1 MAEYIIQAQNKFSL
15 GLKELW
21 HYREL
26 FYFFTWRDVKVKY
39 KQAALGILWAILQP
53 LVMMVMFTIIFSKAL
68 NVSSD
73 GIPYPVFAIS
83 GLLIWNIFSNG
94 LINSAN
100 SMVTNANII
109 KKIYFPRLIIPMSAI
124 LTALVDFF
132 FALIIYVIVLIYYQQ
147 EISILKLFI
156 YLPLS
161 ILITIVTTFG
171 LGTFL
176 SALNVKFRDFQ
187 YLLPFM
193 IQFLLFANP
202 VLYSTK
208 AFTNPW
214 INAIMKAN
222 PIASAIQLCRSIF
235 TGQVVD
241 WTAVATGS
249 VVAVLLLLAGV
260 FTFRKTES
268 YFADLA

>member
-1 MAEYIIQAQNKFSL
+1 MIEYVIQAQNKFSL

-39 KQAALGILWAILQP
+39 KQAALGVLWAILQP
-53 LVMMVMFTIIFSKAL
+53 LIMMVMFTLIFSKAL
-68 NVSSD
+68 KVSSD
-73 GIPYPVFAIS
+73 GIPYPVFALS

-94 LINSAN
+94 LLNSAN

-109 KKIYFPRLIIPMSAI
+109 KKIYFPRLIIPMSAV

-132 FALIIYVIVLIYYQQ
+132 FALIVYALVLIYYHQNV
-147 EISILKLFI
+147 IILKLIF
-156 YLPLS
+156 YLPLG
-161 ILITIVTTFG
+161 ILITIITTFG

-176 SALNVKFRDFQ
+176 AALNVKFRDFQ
-187 YLLPFM
+187 YMIPFM

-202 VLYSTK
+202 VLYSAK

-214 INAIMKAN
+214 INALMKAN
-222 PIASAIQLCRSIF
+222 PLSSAIQLCRSVF
-235 TGQVVD
+235 TGQEVD
-241 WTAVATGS
+241 WLAVGTGS
-249 VVAVLLLLAGV
+249 IVAILLLAIGIY
-260 FTFRKTES
+260 TFRKTES

>member
-1 MAEYIIQAQNKFSL
+1 MEYEIKPQNSFSI

-26 FYFFTWRDVKVKY
+26 LYFFTWRDIKVKY
-39 KQAALGILWAILQP
+39 KQAALGILWAVLQP
-53 LVMMVMFTIIFSKAL
+53 LVMMLMFTLIFSKAL

-94 LINSAN
+94 LLNSAN
-100 SMVTNANII
+100 SMVNNANII
-109 KKIYFPRLIIPMSAI
+109 KKIYFPRFVIPISAI
-124 LTALVDFF
+124 LTVLVDFL
-132 FALIIYVIVLIYYQQ
+132 FALAIYAVILIYYQQ
-147 EISILKLFI
+147 PVNVLKLLT

-161 ILITIVTTFG
+161 ILITVVTTFG
-171 LGTFL
+171 IGTFL
-176 SALNVKFRDFQ
+176 AALNVKYRDFQ

-202 VLYSTK
+202 VLYSAK
-208 AFTNPW
+208 AFTNPI
-214 INAIMKAN
+214 INGIMKCN
-222 PIASAIQLCRSIF
+222 PIAGAIQLNRSIF
-235 TGQVVD
+235 TDTPVD
-241 WTAVATGS
+241 WSTVIPGCMVALGFLAV
-249 VVAVLLLLAGV
+249 GV
-260 FTFRKTES
+260 YTFRKTEN

>member
-1 MAEYIIQAQNKFSL
+1 MIEYEIKPQNKFSL

-21 HYREL
+21 KYREL

-53 LVMMVMFTIIFSKAL
+53 LVMMLMFTLIFSKAL

-83 GLLIWNIFSNG
+83 GLLIWNVFSNG

-124 LTALVDFF
+124 LTALVDFV
-132 FALIIYVIVLIYYQQ
+132 FALIIYAAILIYYHQGV
-147 EISILKLFI
+147 SIIKLFL

-161 ILITIVTTFG
+161 ILITVITTFG

-176 SALNVKFRDFQ
+176 SALNVKYRDFQ
-187 YLLPFM
+187 YIIPFM

-202 VLYSTK
+202 VLYSSK
-208 AFTNPW
+208 AFTNPV
-214 INAIMKAN
+214 INGLMRAN

-235 TGQVVD
+235 TGIEVD
-241 WTAVATGS
+241 WQAIMFGS
-249 VVAVLLLLAGV
+249 IVAVLLLFGGIY
-260 FTFRKTES
+260 TFRKTEA

>member
-1 MAEYIIQAQNKFSL
+1 MIEYVIQAQSKFTL
-15 GLKELW
+15 GLRELW

-26 FYFFTWRDVKVKY
+26 FYFFTWRDIKVKY
-39 KQAALGILWAILQP
+39 KQAVLGILWAILQP
-53 LVMMVMFTIIFSKAL
+53 LIMMVMFTLIFSKAL
-68 NVSSD
+68 KVSSD
-73 GIPYPVFAIS
+73 GIPYPVFALS

-94 LINSAN
+94 LLNSAK

-109 KKIYFPRLIIPMSAI
+109 KKIYFPRLIIPMSAL

-132 FALIIYVIVLIYYQQ
+132 FALIIYTLVLIYYHQSV
-147 EISILKLFI
+147 SILKLLL
-156 YLPLS
+156 YLPLG
-161 ILITIVTTFG
+161 IIITIITTFG

-176 SALNVKFRDFQ
+176 AALNVKFRDFQ

-202 VLYSTK
+202 VLYSAK

-214 INAIMKAN
+214 INAAMKAN
-222 PIASAIQLCRSIF
+222 PIASAIQLCRSVF
-235 TGQVVD
+235 TGQDVD
-241 WTAVATGS
+241 WQAVATGS
-249 VVAVLLLLAGV
+249 IVAILLLVTGV
-260 FTFRKTES
+260 YTFRKTES

>member
-1 MAEYIIQAQNKFSL
+1 MIEYVIEAQNKFSL
-15 GLKELW
+15 GLRELW
-21 HYREL
+21 KYREL

-39 KQAALGILWAILQP
+39 KQAALGILWAIFQP
-53 LVMMVMFTIIFSKAL
+53 LIMMLMFTLIFSKAL
-68 NVSSD
+68 KVSSD

-94 LINSAN
+94 LVNSAN
-100 SMVTNANII
+100 SMITNANII

-124 LTALVDFF
+124 LTALVDFI
-132 FALIIYVIVLIYYQQ
+132 FALIIYAAILIYYHQ
-147 EISILKLFI
+147 EISILKLFL

-161 ILITIVTTFG
+161 ILITIITTFG

-176 SALNVKFRDFQ
+176 AALNVKYRDFQ
-187 YLLPFM
+187 YILPFM
-193 IQFLLFANP
+193 VQFLLFANP

-214 INAIMKAN
+214 MNAFMKVN
-222 PIASAIQLCRSIF
+222 PVASAIQLCRSIF
-235 TGQVVD
+235 TGTSVD
-241 WTAVATGS
+241 WQAVGLGS
-249 VVAVLLLLAGV
+249 IVAILILLAGIY
-260 FTFRKTES
+260 TFRKTEA

>member
-1 MAEYIIQAQNKFSL
+1 MIEYEIAPQKNFSL

-39 KQAALGILWAILQP
+39 KQAALGVLWAILQP
-53 LVMMVMFTIIFSKAL
+53 LIMMIMFTLIFSNAL

-73 GIPYPVFAIS
+73 GIPYPVFALS

-94 LINSAN
+94 LLNSAN

-124 LTALVDFF
+124 LTALVDFV
-132 FALIIYVIVLIYYQQ
+132 FALIIYVLVLIYYHQDV
-147 EISILKLFI
+147 SILKLI
-156 YLPLS
+156 VYLPLS
-161 ILITIVTTFG
+161 ILITIITTFG

-176 SALNVKFRDFQ
+176 AALNVKFRDFQ
-187 YLLPFM
+187 YVLPFM

-208 AFTNPW
+208 AFNNPW

-241 WTAVATGS
+241 WGAVATGS
-249 VVAVLLLLAGV
+249 VVAILLLIIGV
-260 FTFRKTES
+260 YTFRKTES

>member
-1 MAEYIIQAQNKFSL
+1 MIEYEIKPQNKFSL

-21 HYREL
+21 KYREL

-53 LVMMVMFTIIFSKAL
+53 LVMMLMFTLIFSKAL

-124 LTALVDFF
+124 LTALVDFA
-132 FALIIYVIVLIYYQQ
+132 FALIIYAAILIYYHQ
-147 EISILKLFI
+147 EVSMLISISPVKHFNYCYNHFWTWYIPGRVKCKVQGFSIYHSLYDPVFI
-156 YLPLS
+156 ICQS
-161 ILITIVTTFG
+161 RIVF
-171 LGTFL
+171 F
-176 SALNVKFRDFQ
+176 
-187 YLLPFM
+187 
-193 IQFLLFANP
+193 
-202 VLYSTK
+202 
-208 AFTNPW
+208 
-214 INAIMKAN
+214 
-222 PIASAIQLCRSIF
+222 
-235 TGQVVD
+235 
-241 WTAVATGS
+241 
-249 VVAVLLLLAGV
+249 
-260 FTFRKTES
+260 
-268 YFADLA
+268 